1 MATRAAHRRVAL
13 SAPGSLDELL
23 ARSGQVALELSGA
36 DQSAWNGRVIETTGS
51 ILGLAHW
58 DGTLYLDRECILD
71 PLQRMYEHAGEEQ
84 PILMLVQYRESLAT
98 LLHEHAHF
106 LGPAGAS
113 QDAARDAFTEPGGRQ
128 LEEGV
133 AEAWA
138 QDHLD
143 DFLIRLGVDKVAP
156 GIKDVQAGGY
166 YAAFVPAVRRLAT
179 DLEVRNDLHP
189 GQVLDV
195 LNRET
200 AAGQFPL
207 LVSLV
212 YNSTRLPDLEPAG
225 AGTRHHLESVLRTGL
240 AHLDTFELHPSSFAA
255 AKSHST
261 AGELLQHL
269 HDEIQSV
276 ESAYTFHPTACAL
289 PPPATPVQVPPAPPT
304 PARTSAAAS
313 PPGRTP
319 PSPDRLALPA
329 RASVAPAHGAAHPV
343 PHALQ
348 AALSGISPPRP
359 NTTTAPTAQTTRPP
373 TATAVPAGQVRS
385 PGSRGRQPAGG
396 MTPRGR

>member
-1 MATRAAHRRVAL
+1 MIATARAVRRDPIL
-13 SAPGSLDELL
+13 TAPRSVDELL

-36 DQSAWNGRVIETTGS
+36 DQSAWSGRVIETTGS

-84 PILMLVQYRESLAT
+84 PIPMLVHYRESLAT

-113 QDAARDAFTEPGGRQ
+113 QDAARDAFTQPGGRQ

-143 DFLIRLGVDKVAP
+143 DYLTRLGIDKVAP
-156 GIKDVQAGGY
+156 GIEDVQAGGY

-179 DLEVRNDLHP
+179 DLEIRNDLSP

-212 YNSTRLPDLEPAG
+212 YNSTRLPDLELAG
-225 AGTRHHLESVLRTGL
+225 ADTRHHLESILRTGL
-240 AHLDTFELHPSSFAA
+240 GHLDNFELHRPGFAA

-261 AGELLQHL
+261 AGELLHHL
-269 HDEIQSV
+269 HQEIQTA
-276 ESAYTFHPTACAL
+276 ESAYTFHPTACTL
-289 PPPATPVQVPPAPPT
+289 PPPSTPGRISPAGSPPHHTPPPPT
-304 PARTSAAAS
+304 
-313 PPGRTP
+313 
-319 PSPDRLALPA
+319 RLAVPTPS
-329 RASVAPAHGAAHPV
+329 SVVAGHGAAQSD
-343 PHALQ
+343 PHAFQ
-348 AALSGISPPRP
+348 AALSGICPPRP
-359 NTTTAPTAQTTRPP
+359 IPADAPTVHSTAPPTTAGVPTAQR
-373 TATAVPAGQVRS
+373 RS
-385 PGSRGRQPAGG
+385 PGSRGRHPGVG
-396 MTPRGR
+396 

>member
-1 MATRAAHRRVAL
+1 M
-13 SAPGSLDELL
+13 
-23 ARSGQVALELSGA
+23 
-36 DQSAWNGRVIETTGS
+36 IETTGS

-84 PILMLVQYRESLAT
+84 PIPMLVHYRESLAT

-113 QDAARDAFTEPGGRQ
+113 QDAARDAFTQPGGRQ

-143 DFLIRLGVDKVAP
+143 DYLTRLGVDKVAP

-179 DLEVRNDLHP
+179 DLEIRNDLRP

-212 YNSTRLPDLEPAG
+212 YNSTRLPDLELAG
-225 AGTRHHLESVLRTGL
+225 ADTRHHLESILRTGL
-240 AHLDTFELHPSSFAA
+240 GHLDNFELHPPGFAA

-261 AGELLQHL
+261 AGELLHHL
-269 HDEIQSV
+269 HARNPDRRIRL
-276 ESAYTFHPTACAL
+276 HL
-289 PPPATPVQVPPAPPT
+289 PPHRLRPPSALHHPRAHLAITPHPAATHQARPAD
-304 PARTSAAAS
+304 SLL
-313 PPGRTP
+313 GRTCP
-319 PSPDRLALPA
+319 RRSSFRSARLPGGAVRHLPA
-329 RASVAPAHGAAHPV
+329 STDPRRAPTV
-343 PHALQ
+343 Q
-348 AALSGISPPRP
+348 
-359 NTTTAPTAQTTRPP
+359 TTSTSEANRRTGGSATVSWLAGTAPWR
-373 TATAVPAGQVRS
+373 
-385 PGSRGRQPAGG
+385 G
-396 MTPRGR
+396 MTRRER

>member
-1 MATRAAHRRVAL
+1 MIATARAVHRDPIL
-13 SAPGSLDELL
+13 IAPSSVDELL

-36 DQSAWNGRVIETTGS
+36 DQSAWDGCVIETTGS

-84 PILMLVQYRESLAT
+84 PIPVLVHYRESLAT

-113 QDAARDAFTEPGGRQ
+113 QDAARDAFTQPGGRQ

-143 DFLIRLGVDKVAP
+143 DYLTRLGVDKVAP
-156 GIKDVQAGGY
+156 GIEDVQAGGY
-166 YAAFVPAVRRLAT
+166 YAAFVPAVRTLAT
-179 DLEVRNDLHP
+179 DLEVRNDLRP

-212 YNSTRLPDLEPAG
+212 YNSTRLPDLELAG
-225 AGTRHHLESVLRTGL
+225 ADTRHHLESILRSGL
-240 AHLDTFELHPSSFAA
+240 GHLDNFELHPPGFAA

-261 AGELLQHL
+261 AGELLHHL
-269 HDEIQSV
+269 HQEIQTA
-276 ESAYTFHPTACAL
+276 ESAYTFHPTACTL
-289 PPPATPVQVPPAPPT
+289 PPPST
-304 PARTSAAAS
+304 PARTSPA
-313 PPGRTP
+313 PPT
-319 PSPDRLALPA
+319 RLALPTP
-329 RASVAPAHGAAHPV
+329 SLHVPAQGVAHPV
-343 PHALQ
+343 PHAFQ
-348 AALSGISPPRP
+348 AALSGICPPRSIPADAPTVQSTAPPRP
-359 NTTTAPTAQTTRPP
+359 AG
-373 TATAVPAGQVRS
+373 VPAAQRRS
-385 PGSRGRQPAGG
+385 PGSRGRHPG
-396 MTPRGR
+396 MG

>member
-1 MATRAAHRRVAL
+1 MIATARAVRRDPILTAPS
-13 SAPGSLDELL
+13 SADELL

-36 DQSAWNGRVIETTGS
+36 DQSAWSGRVIETTGS

-84 PILMLVQYRESLAT
+84 PIPMLVHYRESLAT

-113 QDAARDAFTEPGGRQ
+113 QDAARDAFTQPGGRQ

-143 DFLIRLGVDKVAP
+143 DYLTRLGVDKVAP

-179 DLEVRNDLHP
+179 DLEIRNDLRP

-212 YNSTRLPDLEPAG
+212 YNSTRLPDLELAG
-225 AGTRHHLESVLRTGL
+225 ADTRHHLESILRTGL
-240 AHLDTFELHPSSFAA
+240 GHLDNFELHPPGFAA

-261 AGELLQHL
+261 AGELLHHL
-269 HDEIQSV
+269 HQEIQTA
-276 ESAYTFHPTACAL
+276 ESAYTFHPTACTL
-289 PPPATPVQVPPAPPT
+289 PPPSTT
-304 PARTSAAAS
+304 PARTSPS
-313 PPGRTP
+313 PPTP
-319 PSPDRLALPA
+319 PPPTRLALPTPS
-329 RASVAPAHGAAHPV
+329 SVVPAHGGALSD
-343 PHALQ
+343 PHAFQ
-348 AALSGISPPRP
+348 AALSGICPPRP
-359 NTTTAPTAQTTRPP
+359 IPADAPTVQSTAPPRSTG
-373 TATAVPAGQVRS
+373 VPAAQRRS
-385 PGSRGRQPAGG
+385 PGSRGRRPGVG
-396 MTPRGR
+396 